1 MLSPSLA
8 HAAVCTV
15 HVGDLDF
22 GAVDAIG
29 NTPATT
35 TASIDISC
43 DAIGDGTG
51 QQQQLGVYG
60 RIPPQPAAPGRYTDT
75 VVVTISYN

>member
-1 MLSPSLA
+1 VLSPSLA

-51 QQQQLGVYG
+51 QQQQLGLW
-60 RIPPQPAAPGRYTDT
+60 PHPPAAGRPRPLHRHGGGDDQL
-75 VVVTISYN
+75 